1 MMLWALLSAIAVL
14 AVALLLAP
22 LWRSP
27 KRSAARAEYDA
38 QVYRDQLAEV
48 ERDAQRGAITADQA
62 QAARTEIA
70 RRLLTVSAAQ
80 DKASATVTAQAARA
94 ASKASRRGIA
104 AFVGVAVPVA
114 AFGVYLIVGSPHLP
128 GRPAAEI
135 RAQLPAQSD
144 ADINA
149 LVARLGDKLKDRPTD
164 LQGWSLYARSLAGL
178 GRFEEAVAA
187 YRRATTLD
195 PRDAELMSNFAEV
208 QIFAARGTVT
218 PEAAAALRAT
228 LALDPKEARARYYMG
243 LAASQTGR
251 TEEALTWWLALEA
264 DSAPDAPW
272 RKLLGERIAKLAE
285 TDGLTPQQL
294 AERRKQA
301 GGVAQAAPP
310 AAPGPTREDVE
321 AAQSMSGADRTA
333 MIRGMVARLAERLKD
348 QPDDVVGWQRLA
360 RSYEVLGEP
369 AKAREAHAQIARL
382 RPDDIDALSGYA
394 GAIARTLPRD
404 APIPAELTA
413 LGERI
418 LALDPRHAAALWFT
432 GVARAEAGDPA
443 GARERWTRLL
453 AQLEP
458 GTPQYVEVQ
467 KSLDALKK
475 SAPK

>member
-1 MMLWALLSAIAVL
+1 
-14 AVALLLAP
+14 
-22 LWRSP
+22 
-27 KRSAARAEYDA
+27 
-38 QVYRDQLAEV
+38 
-48 ERDAQRGAITADQA
+48 
-62 QAARTEIA
+62 
-70 RRLLTVSAAQ
+70 
-80 DKASATVTAQAARA
+80 
-94 ASKASRRGIA
+94 
-104 AFVGVAVPVA
+104 
-114 AFGVYLIVGSPHLP
+114 
-128 GRPAAEI
+128 
-135 RAQLPAQSD
+135 
-144 ADINA
+144 
-149 LVARLGDKLKDRPTD
+149 
-164 LQGWSLYARSLAGL
+164 
-178 GRFEEAVAA
+178 
-187 YRRATTLD
+187 
-195 PRDAELMSNFAEV
+195 
-208 QIFAARGTVT
+208 
-218 PEAAAALRAT
+218 
-228 LALDPKEARARYYMG
+228 
-243 LAASQTGR
+243 
-251 TEEALTWWLALEA
+251 
-264 DSAPDAPW
+264 
-272 RKLLGERIAKLAE
+272 
-285 TDGLTPQQL
+285 
-294 AERRKQA
+294 
-301 GGVAQAAPP
+301 
-310 AAPGPTREDVE
+310 
-321 AAQSMSGADRTA
+321 MSGADRTA